1 MNGEQLVCSN
11 NLSKTH
17 LWPQSVG
24 SLLLYLDIYRWPSL
38 VLCLQIFR
46 LFLPSLV
53 CHLAVVFWYTQCVL
67 VFGFTTKLSFKFYIK
82 HFELFESETGLELK
96 YSEALLRMHPIN
108 LSSYCS
114 NDHLYGDKMR
124 LISVRKVVS
133 SPFIFYQMSA
143 SLVSI
148 LTIFFL
154 YTNALPTCQ
163 FIWFF
168 VIELFNFYF
177 SMLQFVYP
185 FTPLTRAV

>member
-1 MNGEQLVCSN
+1 M
-11 NLSKTH
+11 H

-24 SLLLYLDIYRWPSL
+24 SLFLYLDIYRWSSL

-53 CHLAVVFWYTQCVL
+53 FHLAVVFWYTQCVL

-124 LISVRKVVS
+124 LICVRK
-133 SPFIFYQMSA
+133 
-143 SLVSI
+143 LVFGMYMYWSI
-148 LTIFFL
+148 LIFL
-154 YTNALPTCQ
+154 YHHPCIKVRVTVHHFLKL
-163 FIWFF
+163 I
-168 VIELFNFYF
+168 
-177 SMLQFVYP
+177 LQCCYLWYVE
-185 FTPLTRAV
+185 A